1 MKLLTHDNRLLTL
14 LSIGEFDRSGVS
26 PEKGST
32 QLKCRTESGKR
43 IIISVHDV
51 ACFLGS
57 YIFSLENVQ
66 TIVE

>member
-14 LSIGEFDRSGVS
+14 IAIGHFDRFGNS

-43 IIISVHDV
+43 IIISVHEV

-57 YIFSLENVQ
+57 FVFPLDGIQ
-66 TIVE
+66 TVTE